1 MEPDQIVNILLS
13 LVVLALFILT
23 TVKLFLRMRNTKLKN
38 LGWLVGFF
46 TSSSLIGISKAA
58 GATATGASF
67 IIFELMFYILEFLS
81 LAFLIMFTKET
92 YYKNQKSGF
101 KLVLITA
108 IILSSSSF
116 TFAFLRVFE
125 YSVVS
130 SDMFYLFD
138 VYLMSLT
145 IFIAAFWNASASF
158 SSYNLI
164 REENIDKNIK
174 LRYRILGLTAVI
186 FALQGFFAPLHTIIR
201 ITNPAGIYELT
212 STFYTFI
219 NVITQLIFAAG
230 NFYAWI
236 TLGSKIDK
244 TQKAKSPAVSISE
257 EEIMKL
263 AKAEG

>member
-1 MEPDQIVNILLS
+1 MEPDTIVNILLS

-23 TVKLFLRMRNTKLKN
+23 TLKLFLRMRNTKLKN

-46 TSSSLIGISKAA
+46 ISSSVIGISKAA

-92 YYKNQKSGF
+92 FYKNQKGSF
-101 KLVLITA
+101 KIILTTA
-108 IILSSSSF
+108 IALSVSSF
-116 TFAFLRVFE
+116 IFAFLRVIG
-125 YSVVS
+125 YSVVF

-138 VYLMSLT
+138 VFLMSLT

-158 SSYNLI
+158 SAYNLI

-174 LRYRILGLTAVI
+174 LRYKILGLTAVI

-201 ITNPAGIYELT
+201 ITDPAGIYELT

-219 NVITQLIFAAG
+219 NVITLLIFAAG

-236 TLGSKIDK
+236 SLGSKIDK
-244 TQKAKSPAVSISE
+244 AEKAKSPTVSISE

>member
-1 MEPDQIVNILLS
+1 MEPNTIFNILIS

-46 TSSSLIGISKAA
+46 ISSSLIGISKAA
-58 GATATGASF
+58 GATATGALF
-67 IIFELMFYILEFLS
+67 IIFELMFYTLEFLS
-81 LAFLIMFTKET
+81 LIFLIMFTKET
-92 YYKNQKSGF
+92 YYKNQKSSF
-101 KLVLITA
+101 KIILTTA
-108 IILSSSSF
+108 ILLSISSF
-116 TFAFLRVFE
+116 TIVFLRVME
-125 YSVVS
+125 YSIVL

-158 SSYNLI
+158 SAYNLI
-164 REENIDKNIK
+164 REENIDKSIK
-174 LRYRILGLTAVI
+174 LRYKILGLTSVI
-186 FALQGFFAPLHTIIR
+186 FALQGFFAPLHTIVR
-201 ITNPAGIYELT
+201 ITDPLGLYELT
-212 STFYTFI
+212 SSIYTMI
-219 NVITQLIFAAG
+219 NVITQLLFAAG

-244 TQKAKSPAVSISE
+244 ANKTKPSVVSISE
-257 EEIMKL
+257 EEVMKL